1 MIPKKLIEH
10 IKSAKTP
17 LYFYNM
23 QLLSQTLE
31 QLKTASSKYGYHIHY
46 ALKANFNSKI
56 LKEISRIGLGAD
68 CVSGNEIEKA
78 LENGFPAEKI
88 VFAGVGKTNDEIL
101 LALKNNIQAFNCES
115 YQEIIII
122 NDLAKK
128 TGRKA
133 KIYLRLNPDIIAD
146 THKNITTGKAENK
159 FGLQPSETEKFLQN
173 RDNLKNIEVEGLH
186 FHVGSQ
192 ISDMNVFKNL
202 CFKVNKLQNDF
213 YKKGLNIKN
222 LNMGGGLGVDY
233 LNPKENAIP
242 DFQKYFDTFHNHL
255 NLKANQQV
263 HFELGR
269 SIVAQMGTL
278 FSKVLY
284 IKEGFQNPFVII
296 DASMTD
302 LLRPALYEAFH
313 KIENLSNTNRPK
325 IKSIYD
331 VAGPVC
337 ESSDVFARNISLG
350 DTRRGD
356 IIAIYSTGAY
366 GQVMSSSYNLRPAA
380 STLYSDE
387 YLF

>member
-1 MIPKKLIEH
+1 MISKNLIEH

-31 QLKTASSKYGYHIHY
+31 HLKMASSKYGYHIHY

-56 LKEISRIGLGAD
+56 LKEISKNGLGAD
-68 CVSGNEIEKA
+68 CVSGNEIIKA
-78 LENGFPAEKI
+78 VENGFPAEKI
-88 VFAGVGKTNDEIL
+88 VFAGVGKTNDEIS

-115 YQEIIII
+115 YQEIIVI

-128 TGRKA
+128 MGLKA
-133 KIYLRLNPDIIAD
+133 KIYLRLNPDVVAH

-173 RDNLKNIEVEGLH
+173 RENLKNIEVEGLH
-186 FHVGSQ
+186 FHIGSQ
-192 ISDMNVFKNL
+192 INDMNVFKDL
-202 CFKVNKLQNDF
+202 CLKVNQLQDDF
-213 YKKGLNIKN
+213 DKKGLRIKN

-242 DFQKYFDTFHNHL
+242 DFKNYFDTFHN
-255 NLKANQQV
+255 NLKLKQNQQL

-269 SIVAQMGTL
+269 SIVAQMGIL

-313 KIENLSNTNRPK
+313 KIENISNTVRPK
-325 IKSIYD
+325 HKNVFD

-337 ESSDVFARNISLG
+337 ESSDVFARNIS
-350 DTRRGD
+350 
-356 IIAIYSTGAY
+356 
-366 GQVMSSSYNLRPAA
+366 
-380 STLYSDE
+380 
-387 YLF
+387 